1 MAKDKREPEPQEPQT
16 TSPGDDWTRRHLWQI
31 VPIRDLLIVLGVVGF
46 FSLGARLSIVTVPLM
61 LALMLSYLFDP
72 LIRKLSAVSWL
83 SERSRVV
90 SLLLGCS
97 AVVAISLAIGG
108 VFASIQTG
116 RLAGQLAKKVTVLV
130 TSLDKPGDAEAT
142 AALGTGA
149 WLSIR
154 DTILELRDLPAD
166 PNGSGLRSDHL
177 RFLGIDRDDIRAG
190 VDLTADWLKN
200 NSDSVAK
207 QALETGREAVGSAFG
222 LLFFG
227 GKLLFAAFLTAFF
240 FYFFANE
247 WPQVL
252 SFGRSLLPR
261 ANRERALEI
270 VSRMDHAIAG
280 FVRGRLLIGL
290 FLAVFYSVG
299 FALMGVPAPLVLGG
313 VIAVLS
319 LVPYAVIAGIPFVII
334 LLWLESL
341 PGFRGAW
348 WWIIGAPVVYY
359 NIGQVIDDYILT
371 PAIQGKAT
379 DLATP
384 EIVFA
389 SVAAGTLFGFFGLL
403 VAIPLAA
410 CLKILLVEVVWPRY
424 RAWSAGEAK
433 G

>member
-1 MAKDKREPEPQEPQT
+1 MAKDKREPESKEPQAE
-16 TSPGDDWTRRHLWQI
+16 SPGDAWTRRHLWQI
-31 VPIRDLLIVLGVVGF
+31 VPIRDVLIVIGVVAF

-72 LIRKLSAVSWL
+72 LIRKLGAVSWL
-83 SERSRVV
+83 SKRTRVV

-116 RLAGQLAKKVTVLV
+116 RLAAQLAKKVTVLL
-130 TSLDKPGDAEAT
+130 TSLDKPSDAEAT

-154 DTILELRDLPAD
+154 DTIVELRELPTDASD
-166 PNGSGLRSDHL
+166 ARGDHL
-177 RFLGIDRDDIRAG
+177 RFLGIDRDDIRVG
-190 VDLTADWLKN
+190 VDITANWLKN
-200 NSDSVAK
+200 NSESVAK
-207 QALETGREAVGSAFG
+207 QALETGRDAVGSAFG
-222 LLFFG
+222 FLLFG

-348 WWIIGAPVVYY
+348 WWIVGAPVVYY

-410 CLKILLVEVVWPRY
+410 CLKIFLVEVVWPRY
-424 RAWSAGEAK
+424 RAWSAGESAA
-433 G
+433 